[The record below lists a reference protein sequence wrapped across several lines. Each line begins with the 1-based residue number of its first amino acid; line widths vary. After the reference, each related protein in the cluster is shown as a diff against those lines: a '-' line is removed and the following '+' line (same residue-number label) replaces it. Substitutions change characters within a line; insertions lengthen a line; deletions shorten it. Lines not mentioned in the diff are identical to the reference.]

1 MSKGT
6 IGIILKDGKIAISYK
21 MENVSQAEV
30 AMLITNI
37 EILKQRLITN
47 YKKNLKRL
55 GGGPENG
62 K

>member
-1 MSKGT
+1 
-6 IGIILKDGKIAISYK
+6 

-55 GGGPENG
+55 GGDPKNG